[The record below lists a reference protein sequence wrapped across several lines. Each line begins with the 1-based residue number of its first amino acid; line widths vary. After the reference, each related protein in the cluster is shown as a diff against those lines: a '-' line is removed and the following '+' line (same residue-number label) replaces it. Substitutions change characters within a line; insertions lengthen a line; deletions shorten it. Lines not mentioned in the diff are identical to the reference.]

1 MSAVV
6 FVAPFFLDTTLRF
19 VEAVADLPGIRTGL
33 VSQDPAER
41 LPSGLK
47 AKLAA
52 HSRIADGLDPQQ
64 IADAVRSLARQIGPP
79 QRLVGALEQL
89 QVPLGEVRDALGIE
103 GMGAEVAKN
112 FRDKARMKTVLQR
125 AGVPCARHQRVTSAA
140 EAWAFAE
147 STGYPLV
154 LKPTSGAGAKSTF
167 RIANADEM
175 RSALGSTRPSGERQ
189 AVIEEFVVGDE
200 LSFDTVS
207 IRGRPVW
214 HSLSYYLPAP
224 LAVVDNPWIQW
235 CVLIPREIDHPRF
248 DDIRRVAFRALEVLG
263 MGTGLS
269 HMEWFRKPDG
279 SVMVSEVGA
288 RPPGAQITSL
298 ISYAHD
304 IDLYR
309 AWARLVVF
317 DEFDP
322 PARRFAAGGVYLR
335 GQGQGHVR
343 AVHGL
348 AAVRR
353 DLGSL
358 IVEAKLPQVGQA
370 QSSGYE
376 GEGYILFRHPETAVV
391 EEALKRTISSVRV
404 ELE

>member
-1 MSAVV
+1 MPAVV

-19 VEAVADLPGIRTGL
+19 VEAVADLPGIQTGL

-41 LPSGLK
+41 LPHALRG
-47 AKLAA
+47 KLAA
-52 HSRIADGLDPQQ
+52 HTRIADGLDPQQ
-64 IADAVRSLARQIGPP
+64 IADAVRTIARQIGPP

-125 AGVPCARHQRVTSAA
+125 AGVPCARHQRVTSEA
-140 EAWAFAE
+140 EAWEFAGRV
-147 STGYPLV
+147 GYPLV

-167 RIANADEM
+167 RVAGSQELGE
-175 RSALGSTRPSGERQ
+175 ALASTRPSADRQ
-189 AVIEEFVVGDE
+189 AVVEEFVAGDE
-200 LSFDTVS
+200 FSFDTVS

-224 LAVVDNPWIQW
+224 LDVIDNPWIQW

-248 DDIRRVAFRALEVLG
+248 DDIRRTAFRALEVLG

-269 HMEWFRKPDG
+269 HMEWFRKADG
-279 SVMVSEVGA
+279 SVLVSEVGA

-304 IDLYR
+304 IDFYR

-317 DEFDP
+317 DQFDP
-322 PARRFAAGGVYLR
+322 PPHRFASGGAYLR
-335 GQGQGHVR
+335 GQGRGAVR

-348 AAVRR
+348 AEIQR
-353 DLGSL
+353 DLGPL
-358 IVEAKLPQVGQA
+358 IVEAKLPRVGQPQA
-370 QSSGYE
+370 SGYE
-376 GEGYILFRHPETAVV
+376 GEGFILFRHPETAVV
-391 EEALKRTISSVRV
+391 EAALKRTISTVRV
-404 ELE
+404 ELG

>member
-1 MSAVV
+1 MSSVV

-19 VEAVADLPGIRTGL
+19 VEAVADLPGVRTGL
-33 VSQDPAER
+33 ISQDPAER
-41 LPSGLK
+41 LPQGLK
-47 AKLAA
+47 SKLAA
-52 HSRIADGLDPQQ
+52 HFRIDDGLDPQQ
-64 IADAVRSLARQIGPP
+64 IADAVRGLARQIGTP

-103 GMGAEVAKN
+103 GLGAEVAKN

-125 AGVPCARHQRVTSAA
+125 AGVPCARHQRVTSDA
-140 EAWAFAE
+140 EAWSFVEAV
-147 STGYPLV
+147 GYPVV

-167 RIANADEM
+167 RVGDAGELRA
-175 RSALGSTRPSGERQ
+175 ALSQIRPSEVRQ
-189 AVIEEFVVGDE
+189 AVVEEFVVGDE
-200 LSFDTVS
+200 FSFDTVS

-224 LAVVDNPWIQW
+224 LNVVDNPWIQW

-248 DDIRRVAFRALEVLG
+248 DDIRRVAFRALDVLG

-269 HMEWFRKPDG
+269 HMEWFRKADG
-279 SVMVSEVGA
+279 SVLVSEVGA

-304 IDLYR
+304 IDFYR
-309 AWARLVVF
+309 AWARLVVK

-322 PARRFAAGGVYLR
+322 PAHRYAAGGAYLR
-335 GQGQGHVR
+335 GQGQGRVK

-348 AAVRR
+348 AALQR
-353 DLGSL
+353 DLGPL
-358 IVEAKLPQVGQA
+358 IVEAKLPQVGQPQA
-370 QSSGYE
+370 SSYE

-391 EEALKRTISSVRV
+391 EEALKRTISTVRV
-404 ELE
+404 ELG

>member
-1 MSAVV
+1 MSSVV

-19 VEAVADLPGIRTGL
+19 VEAVADLPGVATGL

-41 LPSGLK
+41 LPAGLR

-52 HSRIADGLDPQQ
+52 HHRIPDGLDPQQ
-64 IADAVRSLARQIGPP
+64 IADAVRALARQIGPP
-79 QRLVGALEQL
+79 RRLIGALEQL

-125 AGVPCARHQRVTSAA
+125 AGVPCARHSRVTSDA
-140 EAWAFAE
+140 EAWSFVD
-147 STGYPLV
+147 SVGYPVV

-167 RIANADEM
+167 RVGDGGEL
-175 RSALGSTRPSGERQ
+175 RSALAQVRPTADRQ

-200 LSFDTVS
+200 FSFDTVS
-207 IRGRPVW
+207 IRGRPIW

-224 LAVVDNPWIQW
+224 LNVIDNPWIQW
-235 CVLIPREIDHPRF
+235 CVLVPREIDHPRF
-248 DDIRRVAFRALEVLG
+248 DDIRRTAFRALEVLG

-269 HMEWFRKPDG
+269 HMEWFRKADG
-279 SVMVSEVGA
+279 SVLVSEVGA

-304 IDLYR
+304 IDFYR
-309 AWARLVVF
+309 AWARLVVK

-322 PARRFAAGGVYLR
+322 PPHRFAAGGAYLR
-335 GQGQGHVR
+335 GQGQGRVK

-348 AAVRR
+348 AAVQR
-353 DLGSL
+353 DLGHL
-358 IVEAKLPQVGQA
+358 IVESKLPQVGQP
-370 QSSGYE
+370 QSSSYE

-391 EEALKRTISSVRV
+391 EEALRRTISTVRV
-404 ELE
+404 ELG